1 MAEAGKPVRSWKVIA
16 DELSKE
22 TNSER
27 VLALAEELGLALVQE
42 QQALKKQKQEDNTS
56 SVPRPEGNK
65 QRHNEV

>member
-1 MAEAGKPVRSWKVIA
+1 MAEAGKPVRSWQVIA
-16 DELSKE
+16 DELGKE

-42 QQALKKQKQEDNTS
+42 QQALKQQKQEENTS

-65 QRHNEV
+65 RQHNEV